1 MTQFSGETN
10 DLGLFS
16 DALWLC
22 GLSVA
27 DTTSYP
33 IADFTRNA
41 NFALDKVVAKIIKAK
56 NWEHDDT
63 NNSSTE
69 ILDITTALVSG
80 TKKYAIPVTWLRIGS
95 PLRVKDSTD
104 NWNTIVHKE
113 RNELTDNE
121 IVATG
126 VPTSYEKRGNWIYLT
141 PTPNFSQ
148 AASLEVPFQRGASY
162 FAVTDTT
169 KTPGFATQFHRL
181 ISLYAAKDYCKT
193 NGLFDRVT
201 DLNISIKEMEAD
213 LIVHY
218 EMRDD
223 DEQPSLRVERIDYG
237 EASLGEGMSSRP
249 NGF

>member
-1 MTQFSGETN
+1 MTQFAGEAN
-10 DLGLFS
+10 DLDLYS

-41 NFALDKVVAKIIKAK
+41 NFALDRITAKIIKAK

-69 ILDITTALVSG
+69 ILDLTVALSSGVS
-80 TKKYAIPVTWLRIGS
+80 KYAIPVTWLRIGS
-95 PLRVKDSTD
+95 PVRIKDTAG
-104 NWNTIVHKE
+104 NWTTITHKE
-113 RNELTDNE
+113 RNQLTDGE
-121 IVATG
+121 IASTG
-126 VPTSYEKRGNWIYLT
+126 IPTSYEKRGNWIYLT
-141 PTPNFSQ
+141 PTPNYSQ

-162 FAVTDTT
+162 FAVSDTT
-169 KTPGFATQFHRL
+169 KTPGFATPFHRL
-181 ISLYAAKDYCKT
+181 ISLYAAKDYCKV

-201 DLNISIKEMEAD
+201 DINMSIKELEAD
-213 LIVHY
+213 MILHY
-218 EMRDD
+218 ETRDD
-223 DEQPSLRVERIDYG
+223 DEQPSLRVERTDYG
-237 EASLGEGMSSRP
+237 EAALGEGMSSRS